1 MAVKIDDLYWKDHI
15 LDKIIREHGVSPEEV
30 EEVILE
36 DEPEVVKHGQ
46 DRYLIQGQT
55 ATGRYPFIVVEKE
68 GKGIFVPITARNMSE
83 SEKRAF
89 RKRRTKKGY

>member
-46 DRYLIQGQT
+46 DRYLIQGQSV
-55 ATGRYPFIVVEKE
+55 TGRYLFILVEKE
-68 GKGIFVPITARNMSE
+68 GKGIFVPITAPNISE
-83 SEKRAF
+83 SEKRTF